1 MSIHPPNKFP
11 NHSDQKLPPGA
22 PVCRYI
28 AFHNGRLLP
37 NVTLAWIIDAALRGK
52 MTPSG
57 AQLLLIPD
65 TRKGP
70 PDSFGLRHIG
80 KFKKADCLTVKQLIR
95 RIGKTETLPLK
106 AKKTKNGLKNIKEIK
121 ALKTRKM
128 QKTLTGTTASDCH
141 LLHKGRDVN
150 EPVQVSS

>member
-1 MSIHPPNKFP
+1 MI
-11 NHSDQKLPPGA
+11 KLRTNPDRKLSVGTN
-22 PVCRYI
+22 RYKYI

-37 NVTLAWIIDAALRGK
+37 DLTLAWIIDAAIRGK

-80 KFKKADCLTVKQLIR
+80 KFRKADCLTLKQLIR
-95 RIGKTETLPLK
+95 KIGKSSTLPNS
-106 AKKTKNGLKNIKEIK
+106 AKKAKNGLQNIKQIK
-121 ALKTRKM
+121 ALKTQKM
-128 QKTLTGTTASDCH
+128 QKTRSDTTASDCH
-141 LLHKGRDVN
+141 FLHKEQGVN
-150 EPVQVSS
+150 ELSTPVQVSS

>member
-1 MSIHPPNKFP
+1 MI
-11 NHSDQKLPPGA
+11 KLRTNPDSKLS
-22 PVCRYI
+22 VSTNRYKYI

-37 NVTLAWIIDAALRGK
+37 DITLAWIIDAAIRGS

-70 PDSFGLRHIG
+70 PDTFGLRQIG
-80 KFKKADCLTVKQLIR
+80 KFRKSDCLTLKQLIR
-95 RIGKTETLPLK
+95 KIGKTKTLPLK
-106 AKKTKNGLKNIKEIK
+106 AKKVKNGLQNIKQIK

-128 QKTLTGTTASDCH
+128 QKTRSRTTPSDGHFLHNAS
-141 LLHKGRDVN
+141 
-150 EPVQVSS
+150 VQATS